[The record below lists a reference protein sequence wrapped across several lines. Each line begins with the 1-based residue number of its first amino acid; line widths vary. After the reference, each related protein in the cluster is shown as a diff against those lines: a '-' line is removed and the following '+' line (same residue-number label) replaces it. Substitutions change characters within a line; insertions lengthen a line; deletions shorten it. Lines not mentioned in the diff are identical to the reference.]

1 MKKIRELASTT
12 PIIANTLVAPGKLF
26 FASQR
31 LTARPAPAQAP
42 PRSPPIGRRP
52 TGNRI
57 STSSHQVRPR
67 KSSKKLLLG
76 GAGGGATGGPGGICC
91 ATSDRDPLERLGV
104 FVAGLLPHLT
114 VPFAHELLEVPRVPW
129 LGHLALV
136 LFQGRDLLVERRA
149 DVDQVVA

>member
-1 MKKIRELASTT
+1 MKKIREVASTT
-12 PIIANTLVAPGKLF
+12 PIIGKALVAPGKLF

-91 ATSDRDPLERLGV
+91 ATSGPAPLDPLRV
-104 FVAGLLPHLT
+104 FGARPPPPLP
-114 VPFAHELLEVPRVPW
+114 
-129 LGHLALV
+129 
-136 LFQGRDLLVERRA
+136 
-149 DVDQVVA
+149 